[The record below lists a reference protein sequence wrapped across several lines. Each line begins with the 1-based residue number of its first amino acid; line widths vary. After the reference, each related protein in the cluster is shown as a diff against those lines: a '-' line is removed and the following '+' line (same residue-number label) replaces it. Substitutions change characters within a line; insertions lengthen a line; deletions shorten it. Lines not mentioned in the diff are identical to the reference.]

1 MTILNFMTT
10 FHNFDLRIE
19 TGWAT
24 RVVKPILKIRNVML
38 KPYETCLIRCKQIT
52 ITWRTNEQ

>member
-1 MTILNFMTT
+1 MTT

-19 TGWAT
+19 TGSAT